1 MADVIKKNIE
11 KESHRKEGNDMSNI
25 IQKGLANMV
34 NPCYNIREFVGA
46 EGLNNIFKKI
56 KLKDS
61 ISKIIAQFL
70 ELNLEDKDGGIV
82 KKNRTLL
89 LSIIGVLWGFQLIQT
104 LLEPFPFPL
113 KYKNLSLGAH
123 LILMACSYS
132 LYFIFKAKFVF
143 AYKPEVK
150 EATETKI
157 NANNDNS
164 SPHLK
169 KTYKLSDYL
178 ETTPIKK
185 DMRLPFLL
193 GVDTNGKVIV
203 ADLAQLKNILIAG
216 IPGGGKSVI
225 LNSLITG
232 LNYLCGRHKQ
242 DCLFILVDFKSVEL
256 CYYEKFDNTI
266 FVETLEDFEKK
277 LDKLLAEME
286 RRYKAMKGK
295 ATNVCKLSNK
305 ENFPFI
311 VLVIDEVSEIKLN
324 AKDDEESKR
333 IEKKVIRLQN
343 KGRAACIVTV
353 IATQK
358 PNAKQLNPDIKS
370 NSNIV
375 ISCKIANQV
384 TQNIVG
390 VNGTE
395 LLEQGEFKTV
405 LEGQIEGQIYK
416 GFYVD
421 MSEDCPQDHLNYNQI
436 LKVKGVE
443 SVVNLD
449 KN

>member
-1 MADVIKKNIE
+1 MADVIKKY
-11 KESHRKEGNDMSNI
+11 KKKDRRKEDNDMTNNI
-25 IQKGLANMV
+25 KKGLINMI
-34 NPCYNIREFVGA
+34 NPLYNIREFVGA
-46 EGLNNIFKKI
+46 ECLNNIIKKFK
-56 KLKDS
+56 LS
-61 ISKIIAQFL
+61 EAISKNIEKFL
-70 ELNLEDKDGGIV
+70 EIDLNSKDYGII
-82 KKNRTLL
+82 KKNRIVFAYMT
-89 LSIIGVLWGFQLIQT
+89 GALWGFQLLQAT
-104 LLEPFPFPL
+104 LEPFPFPL
-113 KYKNLSLGAH
+113 KLKNLDFGAH
-123 LILMACSYS
+123 LLLMLCSYS

-150 EATETKI
+150 EVTESKI

-185 DMRLPFLL
+185 DLRLPFLL
-193 GVDTNGKVIV
+193 GVNANGQVVV

-225 LNSLITG
+225 LNALLTG
-232 LNYLCGRHKQ
+232 LNYLCGRHDQ
-242 DCLFILVDFKSVEL
+242 DCLFILVDFKAVEL
-256 CYYEKFDNTI
+256 CYYKKFDNTI
-266 FVETLEDFEKK
+266 FVKTIEDFEKK

-286 RRYKAMKGK
+286 RRYKMMEGR

-305 ENFPFI
+305 KDFPFI
-311 VLVIDEVSEIKLN
+311 ILVIDEVSEIRLN
-324 AKDDEESKR
+324 ANDKAESDR
-333 IEKKVIRLQN
+333 IEKKIIRLQN

-358 PNAKQLNPDIKS
+358 PNERQLNPDIKS
-370 NSNIV
+370 NSNV
-375 ISCKIANQV
+375 TISCKIANKV

-405 LEGQIEGQIYK
+405 LEGQTEGQIYK

-421 MSEDCPQDHLNYNQI
+421 MSEDCPEDHLNYNQI